1 MQKIALVI
9 ASEKFR
15 DEEYQIPKE
24 IFQKNNFEVVTVSS
38 KTGEVVGKLGLK
50 AIAQKLISEISPAD
64 FAAIVFVGG
73 PGSSEYFKNPVAHQ
87 LAKKAKILGA
97 ICAAPEILANAGIL
111 KGKKATIF
119 PSSSGIEA
127 LKKGGATYTQKNV
140 EEDGN
145 IITADGPASAQEF
158 VLKIIE
164 KIKSDNNS

>member
-1 MQKIALVI
+1 MQKIALVV
-9 ASEKFR
+9 AAEKFR

-38 KTGEVVGKLGLK
+38 KIGEIVGKLGLK
-50 AIAQKLISEISPAD
+50 AQAQKLISEINPLD

-87 LAKKAKILGA
+87 LAKQAKVLGA
-97 ICAAPEILANAGIL
+97 ICAAPEILAEAGIL

-119 PSSSGIEA
+119 PSPSGIES
-127 LKKGGATYTQKNV
+127 LKKGGAIYTQKNV

-145 IITADGPASAQEF
+145 IITADGPASAQDF
-158 VLKIIE
+158 ALKII
-164 KIKSDNNS
+164 DNI